1 MPALLTP
8 DAPPESPLA
17 HMKHLGDSLEVP
29 RTPSPA
35 HGTIAN
41 GDRGYNQVKFSGKE
55 QHQQQVLE
63 IVSSNGFLPDAL
75 VESEVEW
82 FYSQL
87 GIDDG
92 YFALT
97 QPQEVADH
105 VESLYGAKIQ
115 AHAAHQD
122 YLEIK
127 LEKESENSAVYIFTS
142 PPGVSL
148 SNGPQYEQRI
158 DEKYIDPSTASSA
171 WRLESY
177 RAAPPDD
184 SPVAAGEVEV
194 DANGLPIENVAAQ
207 LRSYFVSKCE
217 FVQTQLSEEEIQ
229 KPGVSIRE
237 VSDKTFLEKA
247 TDNTLEMYQELMD
260 AEGVQEALRR
270 MGPVVAAYDV
280 ERSRER
286 RIVIAY
292 KQGGTRTY
300 FSALSDLYHSYGF
313 YSTRKYVENF
323 RNGVTIVS
331 LYLNP
336 LQGPPSEASILQII
350 KEASLIYVL
359 PANPLFTGSNLSVQE
374 ASYAYAG
381 WIFLQSFLNRLG
393 PAYASLKSFLDENDS
408 VQAGVL
414 SDIRARLR
422 EETFTRGSI
431 LEALQQYTDI
441 IRLCYISFATKH
453 YYSTFGPQSGLV
465 PTLSYARLQSAEV
478 LSSEQLRALINR
490 KILTSLVTFND
501 SVLKC
506 NFFTPTKTALSFRLD
521 PSFLPEDEYPVRAYG
536 LFLVC
541 GDGFRGFHLRFK
553 DVARGGLRMI
563 MSRNRENYSINQ
575 RNLFDEV
582 YGLASTQAL
591 KNKDIPEGGSKGAI
605 LPDLGAK
612 PEIVFQK
619 FVDAI
624 FDLLLPGKTPGVKDK
639 IVDLYGKEEILFFG
653 PDEGTAN
660 YMAWLADHARAR
672 GAAWWKASSTG
683 KPAST
688 HGGIPHDVFGMTSLS
703 VRGYTTG
710 IYRKLGLKEE
720 EIKKVQTGGP
730 DGDLGSNEILLS
742 KDKTITIIDGSGTIH
757 DPEGLDRTEL
767 VRLAKARQMVSNFD
781 RSKLTKD
788 GYFVSVDDRDV
799 TLPSGEAVA
808 DGTDFRN
815 RAHLRYKA
823 DILVPCGG
831 RPESVNL
838 SNVGQLIDAEG
849 VPAFKYVGEGAN
861 LFFSPQ
867 ARLYLEKRG
876 VILFRDASAN
886 NGVTSSSL
894 EVLAGMALNDEEFI
908 NLMCSP
914 SGQAPSEFYMQYVR
928 SIQETIS
935 NNATNEFETIWNAH
949 EKSGRPYT
957 LLSDDLS
964 RKLVQLQDEMEK
976 SSLYDDEALR
986 RAVMARALPK
996 VLVDKVG
1003 LDTLL
1008 SRLPSAYA
1016 HSIFSSYIA
1025 SRFIYSYGID
1035 PSPIDF
1041 HYFLVKL
1048 GEKAQQQQ

>member
-1 MPALLTP
+1 MPTALSPIPSTQGL
-8 DAPPESPLA
+8 ASPLA
-17 HMKHLGDSLEVP
+17 HLKHLDVP

-41 GDRGYNQVKFSGKE
+41 GDLGYTQAKFAGKE
-55 QHQQQVLE
+55 EHQKTVLD

-75 VESEVEW
+75 VESEVDW
-82 FYSQL
+82 FYTQL
-87 GIDDG
+87 GLDDG
-92 YFALT
+92 YFKVNS
-97 QPQEVADH
+97 PEDVADH
-105 VESLYGAKIQ
+105 VESLYGAKVQ

-127 LEKESENSAVYIFTS
+127 LEKEGENSAVYIFTS
-142 PPGVSL
+142 PPGVTL
-148 SNGPQYEQRI
+148 SNGPHYEQRI
-158 DEKYIDPSTASSA
+158 DERYIDPSTASIA

-177 RAAPPDD
+177 RAAGAEDLG
-184 SPVAAGEVEV
+184 SNGHV
-194 DANGLPIENVAAQ
+194 DAHGIPGPTSVAAQ
-207 LRSYFVSKCE
+207 LRSYFVSRCD
-217 FVQTQLSEEEIQ
+217 FVSTSLSEKEICE
-229 KPGVSIRE
+229 PGVNIRE

-247 TDNTLEMYQELMD
+247 TENTLEMYQELMD
-260 AEGVQEALRR
+260 EALRR

-280 ERSRER
+280 EKSRER
-286 RIVIAY
+286 RVVIAY
-292 KQGGTRTY
+292 RQGGTRTY

-323 RNGVTIVS
+323 RNGVTVVS

-336 LQGPPSEASILQII
+336 LHGPPSEASILQII

-359 PANPLFTGSNLSVQE
+359 PANPLFTGSQLSVQE
-374 ASYAYAG
+374 ASYAYAV
-381 WIFLQSFLNRLG
+381 WIFAQHFLNRLG
-393 PAYASLKSFLDENDS
+393 PAYTALRGFLDENDS

-414 SDIRARLR
+414 GDIRARFR
-422 EETFTRGSI
+422 QETFTRGGI
-431 LEALQQYTDI
+431 LETLQGYTEI
-441 IRLCYISFATKH
+441 IRLAYISFASHH
-453 YYSTFGPQSGLV
+453 YPNVTTAQLV

-478 LSSEQLRALINR
+478 FTSDQLRAHITKTVLN
-490 KILTSLVTFND
+490 KHDAQILEALVTFND
-501 SVLKC
+501 AVLKT
-506 NFFTPTKTALSFRLD
+506 NLYTPTKSALSFRLD
-521 PSFLPEDEYPVRAYG
+521 PEFLPEVEYPVRAYG
-536 LFLVC
+536 LFLVV
-541 GDGFRGFHLRFK
+541 GDGFRGLHLRFK

-563 MSRNRENYSINQ
+563 MSRNREVYSINQ

-605 LPDLGAK
+605 LPDLGAN
-612 PEIVFQK
+612 PQVVFEK

-742 KDKTITIIDGSGTIH
+742 KDKTITIIDGSGTLH
-757 DPEGLDRTEL
+757 DPVGLDRTEL
-767 VRLAKARQMVSNFD
+767 TRLAKERKMVVHFD
-781 RSKLTKD
+781 RSKLSRD
-788 GYFVSVDDRDV
+788 GYLILVEDRDV
-799 TLPSGEAVA
+799 SLPNGEVVA
-808 DGTDFRN
+808 DGTEFRN
-815 RAHLRYKA
+815 SAHLRYKA
-823 DILVPCGG
+823 DLLVPCGG

-838 SNVGQLIDAEG
+838 GNVSQLWDAEG
-849 VPAFKYVGEGAN
+849 VPSFKYIVEGAN
-861 LFFSPQ
+861 LFVSPQ
-867 ARLYLEKRG
+867 ARIQLEKKG
-876 VILFRDASAN
+876 VVLYRDASAN
-886 NGVTSSSL
+886 KGGVTSSSL
-894 EVLAGMALNDEEFI
+894 EVLAGMSLNDEQFI
-908 NLMCSP
+908 KLMCSP
-914 SGQAPSEFYMQYVR
+914 PGTQDLSDFYLKYTR

-935 NNATNEFETIWNAH
+935 ANATSEFNAIWAEH
-949 EKSGRPYT
+949 EKTGRPYT

-964 RKLVQLQDEMEK
+964 RKLVQLQDEMEQ
-976 SSLYDDEALR
+976 SSLYDDEKLR

-996 VLVDKVG
+996 VLLDEVG

-1008 SRLPSAYA
+1008 SRLPAAYA

-1048 GEKAQQQQ
+1048 SSAADAEQ